1 MSNPSATLF
10 VLSTI
15 KVRPGKMPDFCE
27 LMPRLVPIME
37 ANGWR
42 LLGALTNLGGRINVV
57 VDLWQIPD
65 ANALP
70 GGLVALLAAL
80 EWPDI
85 SRALAEYVEDEVIQL
100 MSRLPFDPGRIADHC
115 A

>member
-1 MSNPSATLF
+1 MSQTNPPLF
-10 VLSTI
+10 LHSTI
-15 KVRPGKMPDFCE
+15 KIKPGKMMDFCE
-27 LMPRLVPIME
+27 LMPRVVTIME
-37 ANGWR
+37 AHGWR
-42 LLGALTNLGGRINVV
+42 LVGAMTNLGGRINVV

-70 GGLVALLAAL
+70 SGLVALMSAL

-85 SRALAEYVEDEVIQL
+85 ARALAEYVEDEIIQL
-100 MSRLPFDPGRIADHC
+100 MSRLPFDPGRIQDHC